1 MGSVS
6 SGLVAVEAR
15 KAIEHREAAD
25 DSGEADFDGGGG
37 GQADDAHRDEGAP
50 GAKVIS
56 PLARRLPP
64 DARTAPTD
72 MSEYEQPL
80 KPVTRH
86 ATTKGT
92 SV

>member
-1 MGSVS
+1 M
-6 SGLVAVEAR
+6 AVDAR
-15 KAIEHREAAD
+15 KAMEHREAAD

-56 PLARRLPP
+56 PLARRLPL
-64 DARTAPTD
+64 DVRTAPAD
-72 MSEYEQPL
+72 ISAYQQLL